1 MFRIAKQMAGEKKD
15 IVDMKCLKNEKG
27 EILIEADAV
36 NERWKKYMERLLNV
50 ENDWNGVLEGDRV
63 EGPCELISEREV
75 EEAIRDM
82 KAGKAGGPSEVV
94 GEMLK
99 AAGRKGVR
107 MMAELCNQV
116 VREGKIPSEW
126 ELSTLIPIYKGKGDP
141 MECGSYR
148 AVKLLEHGMKVLERV
163 VERVV
168 ERRLR
173 RKVNIDNMQFGFM
186 PGKGTVDAIF
196 IVRQLQE
203 RFLEKKK
210 DLFYAFVDLEKA
222 FDRVPREVVRWAL
235 RQLGVDEWLV
245 QVVIMMYE
253 RARTVVRTKQGCSTE
268 FEVKVGVRGPP
279 PGVSI
284 ESTTFCSCDGSGDLG
299 NKRRI
304 TMGTVVCR

>member
-1 MFRIAKQMAGEKKD
+1 MKD
-15 IVDMKCLKNEKG
+15 HG
-27 EILIEADAV
+27 
-36 NERWKKYMERLLNV
+36 
-50 ENDWNGVLEGDRV
+50 
-63 EGPCELISEREV
+63 ELISEREV

-107 MMAELCNQV
+107 MMTELCNQV

-148 AVKLLEHGMKVLERV
+148 VVKLLEHGMKVLERV
-163 VERVV
+163 M

-210 DLFYAFVDLEKA
+210 DLFYTFVDLEKA

-245 QVVIMMYE
+245 QVVMMMYE

-268 FEVKVGVRGPP
+268 FEVKVGVRSPP
-279 PGVSI
+279 PRVSI
-284 ESTTFCSCDGSGDLG
+284 ESTTFCS
-299 NKRRI
+299 
-304 TMGTVVCR
+304 